1 MNKDK
6 KLLNWQQLNQ
16 KVLCK
21 FNGLQLTQRQIIE
34 VVECQQGAIEKI
46 LQQVKYNL
54 EDWLKKKPTPAG
66 KN

>member
-46 LQQVKYNL
+46 L
-54 EDWLKKKPTPAG
+54 
-66 KN
+66 